1 MTELSNDTKFPRW
14 FLIGASALVL
24 SSIVLT
30 GLARTTGFG
39 TSRVAQTEITKSVD
53 IRFVEMPDRTMR
65 VLRLNDG
72 AELAVLAADGSGFL
86 RGVVRSLFRQRLLAK
101 LDRDAPFQLAQRVDG
116 KLFIA
121 DRSLSS
127 RIELD
132 GFGPTNTQSITAV
145 LNAGLSAKSATQP
158 HHLSQGAS
166 LENTRGRIN

>member
-1 MTELSNDTKFPRW
+1 MTKLSTDTKFPRW

-24 SSIVLT
+24 SSVALT
-30 GLARTTGFG
+30 GIARTTGFG
-39 TSRVAQTEITKSVD
+39 ISRVAQTEVTRSVD

-65 VLRLNDG
+65 VLRLDDG

-116 KLFIA
+116 KLFIS
-121 DRSLSS
+121 DRAISS

-132 GFGPTNTQSITAV
+132 GFGPTNTQSMIAV
-145 LNAGLSAKSATQP
+145 LNAGMSVKSAAQSNNF
-158 HHLSQGAS
+158 SQGAS
-166 LENTRGRIN
+166 LENTSGRIN